1 MPNIDKILKQLKS
14 RKVFRSVAIYAGFAF
29 VLIQVCSIVFP
40 ALYLPEWTMTFLVV
54 LVIIGFP
61 TTLVLS
67 WIYDIT
73 PAEEAETPPTD
84 TSQPLGVYALTGLV
98 LTVIGVGFWVAVGVF
113 GVTFG
118 GNEEVPSIGILMMDN
133 LGGEDDEFWARG
145 ITEDLIIKVA
155 GAGLIRV
162 PTIDEIIQV
171 DSLSDYILI
180 GEQLRVKYL
189 LTSSIH
195 KKEDGFDLRC
205 QLIEAESGN
214 SKYANKWSEPI
225 DNAPTIVG
233 NLADNILK
241 ILQVSTKQDIM
252 KAPTKNADAY
262 EYYLKGKHKF
272 EKRATLANTKIA
284 RDLLQ
289 KAIEIDDE
297 LISAKILL
305 ADTYIKYHDHNK
317 AMEIYKKTLN
327 QSEKLD
333 EKRNIAIVIRK
344 MGVIY
349 FRRNHDY
356 KKALDYFNRSLELS
370 MLIDDKSLISLALN
384 NIGATYGKQ
393 NNDDKEIEYY
403 TRALQVAEEIGDKD
417 NIAFVSN
424 NIGNLYY
431 HKGDIEKSEDY
442 YTRSRKITEELR
454 GKSFN

>member
-1 MPNIDKILKQLKS
+1 M
-14 RKVFRSVAIYAGFAF
+14 VG
-29 VLIQVCSIVFP
+29 
-40 ALYLPEWTMTFLVV
+40 M
-54 LVIIGFP
+54 
-61 TTLVLS
+61 
-67 WIYDIT
+67 
-73 PAEEAETPPTD
+73 
-84 TSQPLGVYALTGLV
+84 LT
-98 LTVIGVGFWVAVGVF
+98 
-113 GVTFG
+113 
-118 GNEEVPSIGILMMDN
+118 N
-133 LGGEDDEFWARG
+133 
-145 ITEDLIIKVA
+145 
-155 GAGLIRV
+155 
-162 PTIDEIIQV
+162 EIIT
-171 DSLSDYILI
+171 SL
-180 GEQLRVKYL
+180 G
-189 LTSSIH
+189 
-195 KKEDGFDLRC
+195 
-205 QLIEAESGN
+205 
-214 SKYANKWSEPI
+214 
-225 DNAPTIVG
+225 
-233 NLADNILK
+233 
-241 ILQVSTKQDIM
+241 VSTKQDM
-252 KAPTKNADAY
+252 LKAPTSNADAY

-272 EKRATLANTKIA
+272 EKRETLVDTEIA

-305 ADTYIKYHDHNK
+305 ADTYEKYDDYNK

-333 EKRNIAIVIRK
+333 DKRNIAILIRK

-356 KKALDYFNRSLELS
+356 KKALDYFNRSLEIS

-431 HKGDIEKSEDY
+431 HIGEIEKAEDY

-454 GKSFN
+454 DKSFN

>member
-1 MPNIDKILKQLKS
+1 M
-14 RKVFRSVAIYAGFAF
+14 
-29 VLIQVCSIVFP
+29 
-40 ALYLPEWTMTFLVV
+40 
-54 LVIIGFP
+54 
-61 TTLVLS
+61 
-67 WIYDIT
+67 
-73 PAEEAETPPTD
+73 
-84 TSQPLGVYALTGLV
+84 YALTGLV
-98 LTVIGVGFWVAVGVF
+98 LTVIGMGFWVFVGVF
-113 GVTFG
+113 GISFG
-118 GNEEVPSIGILMMDN
+118 GDDEVPSIGILMMKN
-133 LGGEDDEFWARG
+133 LGGEDDEFWSSGMTA
-145 ITEDLIIKVA
+145 DLITKVA

-162 PTIDEIIQV
+162 APLDDIITLEKK
-171 DSLSDYILI
+171 LSI
-180 GEQLRVKYL
+180 EEKATKLRVKYI
-189 LTSSIH
+189 LTNRFQ
-195 KKEDGFDLRC
+195 KKEDSFDLWY
-205 QLIEAESGN
+205 QLINTEDGTTVLT
-214 SKYANKWSEPI
+214 NKISEPL
-225 DNAPTIVG
+225 DKTTQMVG
-233 NLADNILK
+233 MLANEIIASLG
-241 ILQVSTKQDIM
+241 VSTKQDIM

-431 HKGDIEKSEDY
+431 HKGDIEKAEDY

-454 GKSFN
+454 DKSFN